1 MPIIRRRVY
10 RNHPEAAFRRG
21 PFYLGEGIL
30 GWAINITAI
39 CGTIFVAV
47 LLCLPTVSPVTQTDC
62 VSTFPHT
69 HLEPLTGFLSQLCSR
84 DHRGRA
90 HLLWCVVPHSRAKT
104 LRRPQDKVR
113 CSGSEVPENYLPRLK
128 LTSPIIVWSTA
139 VSLCPRSRH
148 TIPTR
153 TRGRWIIRKTRSC
166 PSSRSRVDKGNEWRI
181 GIFCM
186 ERAIAHGKG
195 CTVEDAE
202 IDQVVLL
209 LGSRDMAARILTA
222 PRTPAD
228 AGRTATPRLSFAVRV
243 DLSPTSNSM
252 HTFSTIR
259 QMIQAY
265 LARFGVETSHAI
277 ISWSVFGLSRECW
290 GCVMN
295 WM

>member
-1 MPIIRRRVY
+1 M
-10 RNHPEAAFRRG
+10 
-21 PFYLGEGIL
+21 
-30 GWAINITAI
+30 TAI
-39 CGTIFVAV
+39 FSA
-47 LLCLPTVSPVTQTDC
+47 
-62 VSTFPHT
+62 
-69 HLEPLTGFLSQLCSR
+69 
-84 DHRGRA
+84 
-90 HLLWCVVPHSRAKT
+90 
-104 LRRPQDKVR
+104 
-113 CSGSEVPENYLPRLK
+113 NYLPRLK

-277 ISWSVFGLSRECW
+277 ITWSVFGLSRECW